1 MEVIT
6 VNDQDVRD
14 AAWWSA
20 VAEPA
25 DRAARILRTKLG
37 DCQARQWLL
46 GRWHNGPDV
55 LAEHPEIDWRRQWN
69 RWRERALAVDIEREW
84 ERAKRAGGGFITPS
98 DARWP
103 AQLGCLGEEEPMGLW
118 FLGRLEKNP
127 EADRHVSIVG
137 ARASTGSGE
146 RCARNMA
153 HYLARAG
160 YTVVSGGAIGIDIE
174 AHRGAMLAGGRTI
187 CVLAGGV
194 ANPYPACHGADFRDV
209 LALGGALVSEVAPS
223 ARPAKWRFLT
233 RNRVIAA
240 WSGATVVVEAGA
252 RSGALAT
259 ARWAMECGRQLGAVP
274 GAVDA
279 PMSVGCLELARNGA
293 TIIRDGRD
301 AAELAGPIGADESA
315 PLFGM
320 PVEEDRGADALAPV
334 PRRVWEALPRSS
346 PADVTSICVAAGL
359 GRDEVNRALLELSA
373 AGMVTGSTRGW
384 SRARIGNGRT

>member
-25 DRAARILRTKLG
+25 DRAARIVRTKLG

-46 GRWHNGPDV
+46 GRWHSSPEA

-103 AQLGCLGEEEPMGLW
+103 AQLGCLGDEEPMGLW

-127 EADRHVSIVG
+127 EVDRHVSIVG

-153 HYLARAG
+153 H
-160 YTVVSGGAIGIDIE
+160 
-174 AHRGAMLAGGRTI
+174 
-187 CVLAGGV
+187 
-194 ANPYPACHGADFRDV
+194 
-209 LALGGALVSEVAPS
+209 
-223 ARPAKWRFLT
+223 
-233 RNRVIAA
+233 
-240 WSGATVVVEAGA
+240 
-252 RSGALAT
+252 
-259 ARWAMECGRQLGAVP
+259 
-274 GAVDA
+274 
-279 PMSVGCLELARNGA
+279 
-293 TIIRDGRD
+293 
-301 AAELAGPIGADESA
+301 
-315 PLFGM
+315 
-320 PVEEDRGADALAPV
+320 
-334 PRRVWEALPRSS
+334 
-346 PADVTSICVAAGL
+346 
-359 GRDEVNRALLELSA
+359 
-373 AGMVTGSTRGW
+373 
-384 SRARIGNGRT
+384 

>member
-25 DRAARILRTKLG
+25 DRAARIVRTKLG

-46 GRWHNGPDV
+46 GRGHSSPDA

-103 AQLGCLGEEEPMGLW
+103 AQLGCLGDEEPMGLW

-127 EADRHVSIVG
+127 EVDRHVSIVG

-174 AHRGAMLAGGRTI
+174 AHRGAMLAGGRTV

-194 ANPYPACHGADFRDV
+194 ANPYPACHGAVFRDV
-209 LALGGALVSEVAPS
+209 LTSGGALVSEVAPS

-233 RNRVIAA
+233 RNR
-240 WSGATVVVEAGA
+240 
-252 RSGALAT
+252 
-259 ARWAMECGRQLGAVP
+259 
-274 GAVDA
+274 
-279 PMSVGCLELARNGA
+279 
-293 TIIRDGRD
+293 
-301 AAELAGPIGADESA
+301 
-315 PLFGM
+315 
-320 PVEEDRGADALAPV
+320 
-334 PRRVWEALPRSS
+334 
-346 PADVTSICVAAGL
+346 
-359 GRDEVNRALLELSA
+359 LSA
-373 AGMVTGSTRGW
+373 AGRGAIGCLGDRAVGDGVRTTARC
-384 SRARIGNGRT
+384 RARSG